1 MPRNAYKKG
10 EFRIMSRYS
19 AEAIR
24 TVALVGHGGA
34 GKTTLAEALLA
45 ATGAIQAKG
54 SVEKG
59 STVCDFDAQEKTA
72 GHSLNA
78 ALCHFDWHGTEVHL
92 IDTPGYP
99 DFSGQ
104 AIAALAGVDTA
115 LVVINAQT
123 GIELSTERMMRFA
136 GNRGLCRMIVVNKID
151 ADNVD
156 LPGLVAD
163 IRERFGKECLILDLP
178 AHDRHDVVEVLEH
191 DSGDSDFD
199 SVSAAHR
206 ALIDQI
212 VEEDEDLLAQYLED
226 GRDPTA
232 TALHAPFEK
241 ALRAGHLIPILF
253 VSARTGAGIPEL
265 LHVLETLAPNPAEGN
280 PPPFHKGEPGG
291 DSEAFHRE
299 PDPSKHVLAHVF
311 KMVPDPYMGKVGIFR
326 VHQGTIRKD
335 SQLFVGDG
343 KRPFKVGHLYKLQG
357 KDYLEVDELVPGELG
372 AVAKVD
378 EVEFD
383 AVLHDSH
390 DEDHIFLTPLEFPHP
405 MQGLAVETK
414 KKGDEQR
421 LFEVLHKLELEDPC
435 FQVERHPTT
444 HETVIRGLGEMHL
457 RYKLEKLAN
466 QYKLE
471 LDTKPPRVPYRETIT
486 KNAEGHCRHK
496 KQTGGAG
503 QFGEVYLKIEP
514 MERGTGFEFVD
525 QVKGGVIPGVF
536 MPAVEKGV
544 RQALDDGVI
553 AGYPVSDL
561 RVIVYDGKTHP
572 VDGKEVAFVT
582 AGRKATIEAIQ
593 AANPIVLE
601 PIVSIEIVAPEA
613 NMGDLAGDLSSR
625 RGHVTGTTPRGH
637 GTVAIAGEVPLA
649 EIGDYASR
657 LKSMTGGKG
666 AYTIEFSRHAQVP
679 PQTQQKLMSGHKL
692 REEEE

>member
-1 MPRNAYKKG
+1 
-10 EFRIMSRYS
+10 MSRYS

-34 GKTTLAEALLA
+34 GKTTLAEALLFA
-45 ATGAIQAKG
+45 AGAIPAKG

-59 STVCDFDAQEKTA
+59 STVSDFDPQEKTA

-136 GNRGLCRMIVVNKID
+136 ANRGLCRMIVINKID

-156 LPGLVAD
+156 LPGLVND
-163 IRERFGKECLILDLP
+163 VRERFGKECLILDLP

-191 DSGDSDFD
+191 ESGDSDFD
-199 SVSAAHR
+199 SVAAAHR

-212 VEEDEDLLAQYLED
+212 IEEDEDLLAQYLED
-226 GRDPTA
+226 GKEPSA
-232 TALHAPFEK
+232 SALHAPFEK

-265 LHVLETLAPNPAEGN
+265 MHVLESLAPNPAEGN
-280 PPPFHKGEPGG
+280 PPPFFKGEPGG
-291 DSEAFHRE
+291 DTEEFHRE
-299 PDPSKHVLAHVF
+299 PDPAKHVLAHVF

-357 KDYLEVDELVPGELG
+357 KDYVEVDELVPGELG
-372 AVAKVD
+372 AVAKVE

-390 DEDHIFLTPLEFPHP
+390 DEDHIHLKPLEFPHP

-457 RYKLEKLAN
+457 RYKLEKLSN

-471 LDTKPPRVPYRETIT
+471 LDTKPPRIPYRETIT

-503 QFGEVYLKIEP
+503 QFGEVYLRIEP
-514 MERGTGFEFVD
+514 MERGSGFEFVD

-544 RQALDDGVI
+544 RQALDEGVI
-553 AGYPVSDL
+553 AGYPVGDL

-582 AGRKATIEAIQ
+582 AGRKATIAAIQ
-593 AANPIVLE
+593 EASPIVLE
-601 PIVSIEIVAPEA
+601 PIVSIEIVAPET

-692 REEEE
+692 REDEE

>member
-1 MPRNAYKKG
+1 
-10 EFRIMSRYS
+10 MSRYS

-34 GKTTLAEALLA
+34 GKTTLAEALLFA
-45 ATGAIQAKG
+45 AGAIPAKG

-59 STVCDFDAQEKTA
+59 STVSDFDPQEKTA

-136 GNRGLCRMIVVNKID
+136 ANRGLCRMIVINKID

-156 LPGLVAD
+156 LPSLVND
-163 IRERFGKECLILDLP
+163 VRERFGKECLILDLP

-191 DSGDSDFD
+191 ESGDSDFD
-199 SVSAAHR
+199 SVAAAHR

-212 VEEDEDLLAQYLED
+212 IEEDEDLLAQYLED
-226 GRDPTA
+226 GKEPSA
-232 TALHAPFEK
+232 SALHAPFEK

-265 LHVLETLAPNPAEGN
+265 MHVLESLAPNPAEGN
-280 PPPFHKGEPGG
+280 PPPFFKGEPGG
-291 DSEAFHRE
+291 DTEEFHRE
-299 PDPSKHVLAHVF
+299 PDPAKHVLAHVF

-357 KDYLEVDELVPGELG
+357 KDYVEVDELVPGELG
-372 AVAKVD
+372 AVAKVE

-390 DEDHIFLTPLEFPHP
+390 DEDHIHLKPLEFPHP

-457 RYKLEKLAN
+457 RYKLEKLSN

-471 LDTKPPRVPYRETIT
+471 LDTKPPRIPYRETIT

-503 QFGEVYLKIEP
+503 QFGEVYLRIEP
-514 MERGTGFEFVD
+514 MERGSGFEFVD

-544 RQALDDGVI
+544 RQALDEGVI
-553 AGYPVSDL
+553 AGYPVGDL

-582 AGRKATIEAIQ
+582 AGRKATIAAIQ
-593 AANPIVLE
+593 EASPIVLE
-601 PIVSIEIVAPEA
+601 PIVSIEIVAPET

-637 GTVAIAGEVPLA
+637 GTVAIAGEVPLG

-692 REEEE
+692 REDEE